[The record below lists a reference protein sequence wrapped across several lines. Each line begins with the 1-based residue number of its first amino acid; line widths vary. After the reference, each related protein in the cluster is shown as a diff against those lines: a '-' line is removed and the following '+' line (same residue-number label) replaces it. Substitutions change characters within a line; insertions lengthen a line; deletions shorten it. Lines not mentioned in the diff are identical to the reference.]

1 MRYTYSKMDTSW
13 LDLESN
19 NQDLDDADG
28 STLKLKERVDSITIC
43 SMYVDLNSTIIHTVT
58 DPDVALDAVSGE
70 ESKNDL
76 VSVLTCERLQNLI
89 RDKCKVGSQHF
100 HVEFLLLYHVNLM
113 PEQVQVYVK
122 TDTDTRFLKVCRYA
136 STLPE
141 FKDVVI
147 PPAVPCFQ
155 DIHRIYIIFHEDVC
169 DPRQQSLTT
178 QGCDSRSLTT
188 QGCDQ
193 RSRPL
198 TTQGCD
204 QRSRPLTTQ
213 GCDQRSLTKRVSFH
227 DTSGRSKHRHTR
239 KFRAVAESVAGLVSE
254 PVAESESIL

>member
-19 NQDLDDADG
+19 NQDLDDAEG
-28 STLKLKERVDSITIC
+28 SSLKLKERVDSITIC
-43 SMYVDLNSTIIHTVT
+43 SMYVDQNSTIIHTVT

-70 ESKNDL
+70 ESENDL

-89 RDKCKVGSQHF
+89 RDKCKVGSQYF

-136 STLPE
+136 STFPE

-169 DPRQQSLTT
+169 DPPQQ
-178 QGCDSRSLTT
+178 SLTT

-193 RSRPL
+193 RS
-198 TTQGCD
+198 
-204 QRSRPLTTQ
+204 LTTQ

-239 KFRAVAESVAGLVSE
+239 KFRAVSEPVAVAGSGLVSEPVAGLVSE
-254 PVAESESIL
+254 PVAESESIQ